1 MPVDVRP
8 LAPSARVTSRLP
20 HALAVIGAV
29 AVAAAAAGVSR
40 PPAFVDRIEL
50 VNRSPYE
57 LSVDVRG
64 AAARGWVPLGYVDQ
78 EATTPVHEVLDQGG
92 RWTFRF
98 SAQGQSG
105 GQLTV
110 SRADLEAGDWRLDI
124 PDAVGERLRGSGA
137 PPSP

>member
-20 HALAVIGAV
+20 YALAAIGAI
-29 AVAAAAAGVSR
+29 AVAAATAGVSR
-40 PPAFVDRIEL
+40 PPTFVDRIEL

-78 EATTPVHEVLDQGG
+78 EASTPVDEVLDQGG

-98 SAQGQSG
+98 RSQGRSG

-110 SRADLEAGDWRLDI
+110 SRAQLEADD
-124 PDAVGERLRGSGA
+124 
-137 PPSP
+137 

>member
-20 HALAVIGAV
+20 YALAVIAAV
-29 AVAAAAAGVSR
+29 ALAVAAAGVSR
-40 PPAFVDRIEL
+40 GPTFVDRVEV

-64 AAARGWVPLGYVDQ
+64 TAARGWVALGYVDQ
-78 EATTPVHEVLDQGG
+78 DASTPVHEVLDQG
-92 RWTFRF
+92 RQWTFRF
-98 SAQGQSG
+98 RSQGQSG

-110 SRADLEAGDWRLDI
+110 SRAELQASDWRLDV
-124 PDAVGERLRGSGA
+124 PAAVGERLRMAGA